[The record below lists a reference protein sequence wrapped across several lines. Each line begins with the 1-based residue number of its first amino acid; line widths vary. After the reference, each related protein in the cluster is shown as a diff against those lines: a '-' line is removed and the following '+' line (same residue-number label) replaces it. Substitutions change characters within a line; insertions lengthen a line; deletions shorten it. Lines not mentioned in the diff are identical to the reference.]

1 MIGRAVDRY
10 RFIIER
16 CQDARVLHI
25 GCADA
30 PYHRESLMKQIWLH
44 DDLVAVADTC
54 VGLDIDEAAVD
65 HLRRERPNLDFVV
78 GDVNK
83 LLTLFQEERF
93 DVVVLSEV
101 LEHLEEPG
109 RALRSIATVLRP
121 RGRLIITVPNGLAIR
136 RGLTSL
142 VGHETIHPDH
152 VAWYS
157 KKAIVQLLERT
168 GWSID
173 EIRGYRL
180 MRRNDANVA
189 LLLDILASLCSEFA
203 CEGIAV
209 TASHPRPRPA
219 SERDSGVE
227 LAGHLADKPQ

>member
-10 RFIIER
+10 RFITER
-16 CQDARVLHI
+16 CQGAKVLHI

-30 PYHRESLMKQIWLH
+30 PYHRESLMKQTWLH

-65 HLRRERPNLDFVV
+65 HLRRERPDLDLVV
-78 GDVNK
+78 GDVTK
-83 LLTLFQEERF
+83 LVTLFHEERF

-101 LEHLEEPG
+101 LEHLDEPG
-109 RALRSIATVLRP
+109 RALWSIATVLRP
-121 RGRLIITVPNGLAIR
+121 GGRLIITVPNGLAIR
-136 RGLTSL
+136 RGLKSL
-142 VGHETIHPDH
+142 VGRETIHPDH

-157 KKAIVQLLERT
+157 KKAIIQLLERT

-180 MRRNDANVA
+180 MRRNNATVA
-189 LLLDILASLCSEFA
+189 LQLDILASLCSEFA

-209 TASHPRPRPA
+209 TASRPSPRAA
-219 SERDSGVE
+219 SAKDSGLE
-227 LAGHLADKPQ
+227 LTGHLTDRPQ

>member
-10 RFIIER
+10 RFITER
-16 CQDARVLHI
+16 CQGAKVLHV

-30 PYHRESLMKQIWLH
+30 PYHRESLTKKIWLH
-44 DDLVAVADTC
+44 DDLVAVADKC

-65 HLRRERPNLDFVV
+65 HLRRERPDLDLVV
-78 GDVNK
+78 GDVTQ
-83 LLTLFQEERF
+83 LVTVFQEELF

-121 RGRLIITVPNGLAIR
+121 SGQLIVTVPNGLAIR
-136 RGLTSL
+136 RGLKSL
-142 VGHETIHPDH
+142 LGHETIHPDH

-157 KKAIVQLLERT
+157 QKAIVQLLERT

-180 MRRNDANVA
+180 MRRNNAGVA

-209 TASHPRPRPA
+209 TASRPSPRTA
-219 SERDSGVE
+219 SVKGFRD
-227 LAGHLADKPQ
+227 